1 MHVQLVGDVLCRGQ
15 DARYAR
21 TGRISVGAVLRRL
34 WNYGDFLVEGEWDT
48 RCEDRDCLIDGSWS
62 SVIIFPL
69 VAVPA
74 FLLWVGRS
82 LIEYGMGGLRLPSRI
97 RHWGTS
103 F

>member
-15 DARYAR
+15 NAWYAR

-34 WNYGDFLVEGEWDT
+34 WDYGDLLVEGKWDT
-48 RCEDRDCLIDGSWS
+48 RCEDWDCLIDGSGFF
-62 SVIIFPL
+62 VIIFSL

-82 LIEYGMGGLRLPSRI
+82 LIEIWYGWFVLAI
-97 RHWGTS
+97 A
-103 F
+103 